1 MWFVKHHSF
10 DETDNFLPYYCIMKK
25 IMSGKWNPKLFLMCQ
40 LESCCIS
47 PFLFYFSLLDT
58 SIHKQKPVSKVC
70 FAKIWHIFQ
79 QSWAKLSSYNL
90 SQRFFMRRRT
100 FLLFGN
106 IVDFSLSLRFRVL
119 LFRIVVCVLQF
130 VHRWKKPNLKYS
142 AFV

>member
-1 MWFVKHHSF
+1 
-10 DETDNFLPYYCIMKK
+10 MKK
-25 IMSGKWNPKLFLMCQ
+25 IMSGKWNRKHFLVCQ

-58 SIHKQKPVSKVC
+58 SIHKQKPAKTVY

-100 FLLFGN
+100 SYCLEILLTFLLVYVLEFCCFGSL
-106 IVDFSLSLRFRVL
+106 FASCSLSTGERNQIWNIPPSFNL
-119 LFRIVVCVLQF
+119 LGIAWYF
-130 VHRWKKPNLKYS
+130 
-142 AFV
+142 